1 MKKYKVN
8 KFVLYSSAIVYG
20 DPHTCPITED
30 FPLRTTNTYGATKLM
45 IEEMLRDIWKSDK
58 NLNVAILRYLNRVG
72 SHVSELIGEDPNDI
86 QNNLMNYISQMVGR

>member
-1 MKKYKVN
+1 
-8 KFVLYSSAIVYG
+8 
-20 DPHTCPITED
+20 
-30 FPLRTTNTYGATKLM
+30 
-45 IEEMLRDIWKSDK
+45 MLRDIWKSDK